1 MKLEMSPQEAKEK
14 VAEHQNN
21 VSSESLCRIG
31 FFDNEYGSF
40 YQPEFQMGSSRWEV
54 MLSCLNLGR
63 IVLNA
68 YRHPIQSLT
77 TWYNNFALSIWGGE
91 VKNFVLKSVSY
102 TLLVCLLV
110 LIGCSQEQKIQGLIQ
125 DLGRKTP
132 IFKGATPRSRAIREL
147 RKIGEKA
154 VPALIQALEDNNPE
168 VCTGVALAL
177 GGIGEKAGP
186 SLIQAL
192 QNPSVKSLV
201 ADTFVLIGKEALPD
215 LIQTLRDKKSEF
227 RASAAEVL
235 GRIGSEDPETIM
247 ALWKVENTTQEFLK
261 SNRKAF
267 GRANPT
273 EAAKALADTVPA
285 LIRALQ
291 DVDPTVRANAAN
303 ALIRIGTPEAIESV
317 LPVLRQALQ
326 NEDPAV
332 RANVANAL
340 IQIGT
345 PEAIE
350 SVLTV
355 LKQALQNED
364 SAVRANVAKLLE
376 KIGTPEAL
384 KILKANTPDQP

>member
-1 MKLEMSPQEAKEK
+1 M
-14 VAEHQNN
+14 
-21 VSSESLCRIG
+21 
-31 FFDNEYGSF
+31 
-40 YQPEFQMGSSRWEV
+40 
-54 MLSCLNLGR
+54 
-63 IVLNA
+63 
-68 YRHPIQSLT
+68 
-77 TWYNNFALSIWGGE
+77 
-91 VKNFVLKSVSY
+91 KNFVLKSVSY
-102 TLLVCLLV
+102 MLLVCLLV
-110 LIGCSQEQKIQGLIQ
+110 LIGCSQEQKIQRLIQ

-132 IFKGATPRSRAIREL
+132 VFKGTTPRSRAMREL

-154 VPALIQALEDNNPE
+154 VPTLIQALEDNNNPE

-201 ADTFVLIGKEALPD
+201 ADTFVLIGKGALPD

-235 GRIGSEDPETIM
+235 GRVGSEDPETIM
-247 ALWKVENTTQEFLK
+247 ALWKVENATQEFLK

-273 EAAKALADTVPA
+273 EVAQALEDTVPA
-285 LIRALQ
+285 LIQALQ

-317 LPVLRQALQ
+317 LPVLKQVLQ
-326 NEDPAV
+326 NEDPTV
-332 RANVANAL
+332 RANAANAL

-364 SAVRANVAKLLE
+364 PAVRTNVAKLLE

-384 KILKANTPDQP
+384 KILKANTADQP

>member
-1 MKLEMSPQEAKEK
+1 
-14 VAEHQNN
+14 
-21 VSSESLCRIG
+21 
-31 FFDNEYGSF
+31 
-40 YQPEFQMGSSRWEV
+40 

-132 IFKGATPRSRAIREL
+132 M
-147 RKIGEKA
+147 
-154 VPALIQALEDNNPE
+154 
-168 VCTGVALAL
+168 
-177 GGIGEKAGP
+177 
-186 SLIQAL
+186 
-192 QNPSVKSLV
+192 
-201 ADTFVLIGKEALPD
+201 IGKEALPD

-317 LPVLRQALQ
+317 L
-326 NEDPAV
+326 
-332 RANVANAL
+332 
-340 IQIGT
+340 
-345 PEAIE
+345 
-350 SVLTV
+350 TV

>member
-1 MKLEMSPQEAKEK
+1 M
-14 VAEHQNN
+14 
-21 VSSESLCRIG
+21 
-31 FFDNEYGSF
+31 
-40 YQPEFQMGSSRWEV
+40 
-54 MLSCLNLGR
+54 
-63 IVLNA
+63 
-68 YRHPIQSLT
+68 
-77 TWYNNFALSIWGGE
+77 
-91 VKNFVLKSVSY
+91 KNFVLKSVSY

-215 LIQTLRDKKSEF
+215 LIQTLRGKKSEF

-285 LIRALQ
+285 LIQALQ

-303 ALIRIGTPEAIESV
+303 ALIRIGTPEAIKSV

-384 KILKANTPDQP
+384 KILKANPPDQP